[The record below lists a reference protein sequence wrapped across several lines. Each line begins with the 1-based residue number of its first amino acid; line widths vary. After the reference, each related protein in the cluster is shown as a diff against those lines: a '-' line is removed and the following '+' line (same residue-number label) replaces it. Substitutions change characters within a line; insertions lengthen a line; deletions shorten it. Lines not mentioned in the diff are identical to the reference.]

1 MQIRQADDPGRDVPS
16 IRGRISKTRIMKQK
30 TYQGRIR
37 RDDKVRFVLVEAPNM
52 PEALDE
58 MAKAVGNDEE
68 LITVEQ
74 LDKMT
79 IL

>member
-1 MQIRQADDPGRDVPS
+1 
-16 IRGRISKTRIMKQK
+16 MKQK